1 MKGRKF
7 NTCIESLICFLPFHS
22 LISHL
27 GVYFEETFIN
37 TKAYPHRY
45 SSERLTLIVKNQSH
59 SNCSTEGKF
68 GVLPK
73 GSRKTFP
80 LAGQGS
86 GWQEIAL
93 SPQVLEPHRPV
104 GRGPCRLEGRVT
116 LVHFKPCILITTQIN
131 LEGLILKVLPQ
142 AWNQFLEPHYCQLSS
157 PWACAEGLRGGEK
170 YLREEG
176 KVHMMGKPKGKWGQ
190 KFN

>member
-7 NTCIESLICFLPFHS
+7 DTCIESLICFLPFHS

-45 SSERLTLIVKNQSH
+45 SSEWLTLIVKNQSH
-59 SNCSTEGKF
+59 SNCSTGGKF
-68 GVLPK
+68 GALPK

-93 SPQVLEPHRPV
+93 SPRVLEPHRPV
-104 GRGPCRLEGRVT
+104 GRGPCQLEGRVT
-116 LVHFKPCILITTQIN
+116 LVHFKPCIPITTQIN
-131 LEGLILKVLPQ
+131 LEGLILKVLQQ
-142 AWNQFLEPHYCQLSS
+142 AWNQFLEPHYCQLSP
-157 PWACAEGLRGGEK
+157 PWAYAERLRGR
-170 YLREEG
+170 REVPKGGRKSVHDGKTQG
-176 KVHMMGKPKGKWGQ
+176 KVGQ
-190 KFN
+190 NFN